1 MRVELYTLRFKR
13 IANIAKIIFMH
24 KSIECSYRYNNF
36 ENKNG
41 GSEQITEPPYFNK
54 HHTYNTKEY
63 PDGMG

>member
-41 GSEQITEPPYFNK
+41 GSEQITEPPYF
-54 HHTYNTKEY
+54 
-63 PDGMG
+63 MQ